1 MHVYQV
7 RSANLAIKS
16 TTEQRIRVCMTALD
30 EVSKNWLA
38 AKMVFK
44 LFDAIIGNKH
54 LEERLQKAAGNR
66 HKKQQAQPPI
76 KPTPQLSREPS
87 NKRRYEELD
96 DSLYSNAGAPAAQ
109 MSYERSRPQT
119 PVVTP
124 AREQP
129 GLPQINTR
137 ASSPE
142 LLRHDAFMGASRAT
156 TRPGSPSHGFGMS
169 YPGTPSGLFLVT
181 RDSPTIP
188 VDVWNNFQPDQ
199 LFPAEANISIPLFSP
214 PQASFLDPALTA
226 STVTNSGQFPQ
237 GSGFAY
243 PDDPA
248 SRPFQ
253 PPIGYQSHPPNQQS
267 ATHMPQHMPQQAQHH
282 HNEPGTWS
290 QLQMSSGGQGYGG
303 QSEDAMSVNSNMSQ
317 GPIVPTT
324 LNVEDWFQFFGIQGE
339 PGQPGV
345 LGTAGAQLGMLQGFG
360 QQHRG

>member
-1 MHVYQV
+1 
-7 RSANLAIKS
+7 
-16 TTEQRIRVCMTALD
+16 MTALD

-66 HKKQQAQPPI
+66 HKKQQTQAPV
-76 KPTPQLSREPS
+76 KATPQLSREPS
-87 NKRRYEELD
+87 NKRRYEEMD

-119 PVVTP
+119 PVITP

-156 TRPGSPSHGFGMS
+156 TRPGSPSHGFPGMS

-188 VDVWNNFQPDQ
+188 VDVWNNFQPEQ

-214 PQASFLDPALTA
+214 SQASFLDPALTA
-226 STVTNSGQFPQ
+226 ASVNNTGQFPQ

-248 SRPFQ
+248 ARPYQQ
-253 PPIGYQSHPPNQQS
+253 PSVGYQSHQSHQSQQQS
-267 ATHMPQHMPQQAQHH
+267 APQIQPQHMQQPAQQHH
-282 HNEPGTWS
+282 PEPRTWT

-339 PGQPGV
+339 PGQPHV
-345 LGTAGAQLGMLQGFG
+345 MGTAGAQLGMLQGFG